1 MSFDD
6 ALLQGK
12 RLFAC
17 AVALLIAVAVLGTE
31 RVVVRHVHKNIVS
44 HRSDTRL
51 ARTTKKEEPT
61 QAEHKKKTTDPKQ
74 LIAVSRERA
83 ERREARLARRERYLK
98 KAKKVT
104 KGKFGVAL
112 PVRKELL
119 NPHEISHRHHDY
131 PAWDVDVDRGTP
143 VFAIR
148 GGKVI
153 DRYKPRSRCG
163 RGLTIEG
170 VDGYKYTYCHGHKV
184 LRREGKKV
192 KPGQVIM
199 KSGTSGNSSGTHLH
213 VQIQGP
219 NGKLQCPQRLIRQR
233 YRARRVPTWTLRP
246 RGCVG

>member
-1 MSFDD
+1 MSFED

-17 AVALLIAVAVLGTE
+17 AVALLIAVAVFGSD
-31 RVVVRHVHKNIVS
+31 RVVVRHVHKRIVKQG
-44 HRSDTRL
+44 SDTRL
-51 ARTTKKEEPT
+51 ARKTERKAPKK
-61 QAEHKKKTTDPKQ
+61 AERLEKKVAPKE
-74 LIAVSRERA
+74 LIAVAQERA
-83 ERREARLARRERYLK
+83 ERRAARLARHERYLA

-104 KGKFGVAL
+104 KGKFGLAL

-131 PAWDVDVDRGTP
+131 PAWDVDVKRGTP

-163 RGLTIEG
+163 RGLTIKA
-170 VDGYKYTYCHGHKV
+170 VDCYKYTYCHGHKV

-199 KSGTSGNSSGTHLH
+199 KSGTSGNSTGTHLH